1 MGTPEFAVQSLKAL
15 VDEGMNVVAVVTQPD
30 KPKGRGRRLEPPPV
44 KVFAETHGIP
54 VLQPTKIRTQEF
66 YEELKRLAPDLI
78 CVAAYG
84 KILPKNILDLPKYG
98 CINVHASLLPR
109 LRGAAPINWAIIRGD
124 KMTGVTTMLMDE
136 GMDTGDILLKEEVP
150 IEDEDTAETLSKK
163 LSAVGGKLLI
173 ETIKRLMDGT
183 LKRTPQ
189 DASLATLAPMLTKEM
204 GRIDWKMKAQEISN
218 LIRGLIPWP
227 TAYTSIGGKM
237 VKIYKAK
244 VTSGEGKPGTVIKA
258 GEGRLV
264 VATGEEALEIL
275 ELQLE
280 GGRRLTASEFL
291 RGHKIEEGAVLG
303 N

>member
-1 MGTPEFAVQSLKAL
+1 MQSLKAL